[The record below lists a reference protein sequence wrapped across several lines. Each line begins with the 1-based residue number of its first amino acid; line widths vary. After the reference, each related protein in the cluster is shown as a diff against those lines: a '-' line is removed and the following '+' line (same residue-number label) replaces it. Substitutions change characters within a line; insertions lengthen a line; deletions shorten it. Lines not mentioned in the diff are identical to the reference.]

1 MLPIVTNTIF
11 SCIKQG
17 RVRYSPLKITFC
29 PPLETFI
36 VVVFTY
42 VEEVV
47 ERSAA
52 ANIDF

>member
-1 MLPIVTNTIF
+1 M
-11 SCIKQG
+11 
-17 RVRYSPLKITFC
+17 RYPSIKITFC
-29 PPLETFI
+29 PLLETFI

-47 ERSAA
+47 EQSAA

>member
-1 MLPIVTNTIF
+1 MLPIATNTIF
-11 SCIKQG
+11 NCEKQG
-17 RVRYSPLKITFC
+17 QVPHPPLKITFC
-29 PPLETFI
+29 PLLKIFI
-36 VVVFTY
+36 AVVFTN